1 MKTLISLL
9 LAMTL
14 AAAGPMR
21 GYDNPVIKGFHPDPS
36 VCAVG
41 DDYYLVNSSFQYFPG
56 VPIYHSKD
64 LVNWEQIGHV
74 LTRRSQLEL
83 DNALSW
89 RGIYAPT
96 IRYHEGMFYMITTN
110 CSGKGNFIVHST
122 DPAGEWSDPAWVDMG
137 GIDPSLFFHD
147 GKCWYTG
154 TADSRIMLFE
164 IDPMTGK
171 KLSKEKEI
179 WRGTGGRYP
188 EGPHLYFKDGWYYLL
203 IAEGGTEY
211 AHMIT
216 IARSRNIDGPYE
228 GNPGNPILTHCKMST
243 QGSQIQG
250 LGHGDFVQAADG
262 SWWMACLGF
271 RRQGG
276 DHHLLGRETFMAP
289 VEWDKDGWPVVNGN
303 GELQL
308 RMDVPTLPQVECRK
322 APSHMDFSKDRTG
335 DEWIYLRNPFMEN
348 YSFTGTSMRL
358 TSNGK
363 DLDETH
369 VSPTFTGR
377 RQEDIF
383 FSAITSLT
391 AEAEA
396 EAGLTVFM
404 DVGSH
409 YDIFIEDGVVKV
421 RYRLGEMTHLIKA
434 KEGIGS
440 GKVWLK
446 VEGNEYNYVFSFS
459 TDGLEYK
466 RLCQMNTRY
475 LSSETASGFTG
486 IVLGLYATGQSGKH
500 ADFYTFDY
508 SMIPR

>member
-1 MKTLISLL
+1 MRMVSNMTFRVGSQSHRHLTFYDTTREEVFNRIANRIGKQPISCNCEKCRQMCQRTPCLGTPQDI
-9 LAMTL
+9 LAIIEAGYVDKVCYTEW
-14 AAAGPMR
+14 AAGMYLGHITRPIEM
-21 GYDNPVIKGFHPDPS
+21 VQIK
-36 VCAVG
+36 
-41 DDYYLVNSSFQYFPG
+41 
-56 VPIYHSKD
+56 SK
-64 LVNWEQIGHV
+64 
-74 LTRRSQLEL
+74 
-83 DNALSW
+83 
-89 RGIYAPT
+89 
-96 IRYHEGMFYMITTN
+96 
-110 CSGKGNFIVHST
+110 GKGK
-122 DPAGEWSDPAWVDMG
+122 DGECV
-137 GIDPSLFFHD
+137 FFHD

-391 AEAEA
+391 AEAGA

-466 RLCQMNTRY
+466 RLCQMT
-475 LSSETASGFTG
+475 
-486 IVLGLYATGQSGKH
+486 
-500 ADFYTFDY
+500 DFYTFDY